1 MRWQHKL
8 LAFGGGILAGV
19 LLLWGL
25 YHIPG
30 IQRRVGWR
38 WDAAW
43 TALRMGLHPVGAVP
57 TPKASPAPL
66 VLPTQTPE
74 ARTEPPTAAPTPGIS
89 PTPIPSPT
97 PLPPAVTL
105 KPPRWE
111 KQDWNNCGPA
121 TLALYLRWWG
131 WAGDQFA
138 ISDVV
143 KPQRGDRNVNVEELL
158 YFVRTRAGW
167 LNADFRVGGDL
178 ERLKAF
184 LAAGMPIMIEEGMTL
199 EQGYWRND
207 DRWAGHYLLLTGYED
222 GKGAFI
228 AQDSFYGPN
237 RSIPYA
243 QLAHNWEAFNHVYL
257 YIYPP
262 PWEAPVQEI
271 LGPDADPDTNRQRAL
286 AQAQQTVETH
296 PNDAFAWFNLGTNL
310 VYFER
315 YAEAAQAYDR
325 ARQIGLPQRFLRYQF
340 GPFIAY
346 FHSARFDDLLALAD
360 YALSITPNS
369 EEAHLWRGW
378 ALYRLGDRQGAI
390 EEFRAALEANPTYQD
405 ARYALQFL
413 GVKP

>member
-1 MRWQHKL
+1 MRWSSKL
-8 LAFGGGILAGV
+8 LAFTGGLLTGV

-25 YHIPG
+25 YQLPG
-30 IQRRVGWR
+30 VQRRLGWR
-38 WDAAW
+38 LDAAW
-43 TALRMGLHPVGAVP
+43 TALRMALHPVSAVP
-57 TPKASPAPL
+57 TPMASPAPWAT
-66 VLPTQTPE
+66 PSQTPE
-74 ARTEPPTAAPTPGIS
+74 TTPLPPTSTPTPGAS
-89 PTPIPSPT
+89 PTPSPPPT

-131 WAGDQFA
+131 WQGDQYD
-138 ISDVV
+138 ISDLV
-143 KPQRGDRNVNVEELL
+143 KPKRGDRNVNVDELI

-167 LNADFRVGGDL
+167 LNADFRVGGNL

-184 LAAGMPIMIEEGMTL
+184 LSAGMPIMIEEGMTL
-199 EQGYWRND
+199 EQAYWRND
-207 DRWAGHYLLLTGYED
+207 DRWAGHYLLLTGYDD
-222 GKGAFI
+222 GEGVFI

-237 RSIPYA
+237 RRVPYA
-243 QLAHNWEAFNHVYL
+243 TLARNWEAFNHVYI

-262 PWEAPVQEI
+262 DWEATVQAI
-271 LGPDADPDTNRQRAL
+271 LGPDADRDLNRQRAL
-286 AQAQQTVETH
+286 EQARRAVEAH
-296 PNDAFAWFNLGTNL
+296 PDDAFAWFNLGTNL

-315 YAEAAQAYDR
+315 YAKAAQAYDR

-346 FHSARFDDLLALAD
+346 FHTGRFEDLLALAD
-360 YALSITPNS
+360 YALRITKNS

-378 ALYRLGDRQGAI
+378 ALYRLGDRQAAI
-390 EEFRAALEANPTYQD
+390 DEFRAALEANPTYQD

-413 GVKP
+413 GVTP